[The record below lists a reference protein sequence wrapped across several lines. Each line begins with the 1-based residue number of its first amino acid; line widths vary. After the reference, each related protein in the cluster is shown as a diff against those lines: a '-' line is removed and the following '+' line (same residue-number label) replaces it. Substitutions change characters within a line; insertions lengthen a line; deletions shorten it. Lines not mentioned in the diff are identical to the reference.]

1 MALVKVRYGIRQAWV
16 SEEDPGS
23 EYRPPAVVA
32 HRMIAKGLLEELR
45 GPEGEYT
52 GRYRLTDQGF
62 RKARGVFEA
71 A

>member
-1 MALVKVRYGIRQAWV
+1 MALVRARLGIRTGWIP
-16 SEEDPGS
+16 EEDPGS

-32 HRMIAKGLLEELR
+32 HRMIAKGLLEEIR
-45 GPEGEYT
+45 GVEGEYT
-52 GRYRLTDQGF
+52 GRYRLTDAGF